1 MCLTFALKILIHD
14 SNATTSSRMS
24 LPFLPETSFSCKG
37 IRKYDIIYLQYIY
50 LRTGLKAF
58 QLLAEIRS
66 NIRHLGGKPLLHSFR
81 PLVRMQVKFESNS
94 IYS

>member
-1 MCLTFALKILIHD
+1 M
-14 SNATTSSRMS
+14 M
-24 LPFLPETSFSCKG
+24 
-37 IRKYDIIYLQYIY
+37 QYIY

-94 IYS
+94 I